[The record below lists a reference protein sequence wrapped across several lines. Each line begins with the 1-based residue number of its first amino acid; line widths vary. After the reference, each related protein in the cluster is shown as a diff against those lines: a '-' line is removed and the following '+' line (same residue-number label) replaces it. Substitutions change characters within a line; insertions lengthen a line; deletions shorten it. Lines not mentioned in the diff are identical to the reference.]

1 MEKCLSCGMPMR
13 TPGEHGGGDPAS
25 DWCVNCCHEDGSHKT
40 REEVLEGWSQW
51 LLSGGCE
58 AAGMPKAADVD
69 EARRRAAEGMAK
81 NPAWQE

>member
-1 MEKCLSCGMPMR
+1 MENCLSCGMPMH
-13 TPGEHGGGDPAS
+13 TPQEHGGGDPAN
-25 DWCVNCCHEDGSHKT
+25 DWCVNCCHDDGSRKT

-58 AAGMPKAADVD
+58 AAGMPKAADTD

-81 NPAWQE
+81 NSAWQE